1 MAVRSAGLA
10 SAGAARWGTPILSIV
25 LFALAVRVLSA
36 LAGFTAN
43 IVFPPK
49 QPVPFTVLA
58 QPNAF
63 WDAFARYDSGW
74 YRGVSQDGYAWA
86 EGGRSN
92 LAFFPVYPLAMR
104 VVAEA
109 IGPPRSRHYYF
120 AGIIISWASFVA
132 AMVLLYRLARLD
144 VDEAAAERSVLFAAV
159 YPFAFF
165 FGVVYA
171 ESTFLAL
178 MLASFYG
185 FRTSRWWLAGLSGAL
200 AVCTRVNGIM
210 AFPAFLWLAWMQVR
224 SDRRAVGGALVAL
237 AIIAA
242 GFGAWCTFVY
252 SLSGSFI
259 EWKHSIV
266 RWGYHPGGAP
276 WTALVNL
283 VSALVSRPYEYLTSE
298 PMGPYDTLN
307 GLAALVFAGF
317 VPFVWWKLG
326 TAYALFM
333 IANLALPLS
342 SGVFEGLG
350 RYTAVLFPAFIW
362 MGATIRSPWLQGFA
376 VFASGVLYLLCLALW
391 VTIHPIF

>member
-1 MAVRSAGLA
+1 MGTRAGGRV
-10 SAGAARWGTPILSIV
+10 STGGAPWGGAIWRIV
-25 LFALAVRVLSA
+25 LFALAVRTLSA
-36 LAGFTAN
+36 LVGFTAN

-58 QPNAF
+58 QPHAF

-104 VVAEA
+104 AVAEA

-120 AGIIISWASFVA
+120 AGIIISWVAFVA
-132 AMVLLYRLARLD
+132 AMILLHELARLD
-144 VDEAAAERSVLFAAV
+144 VDEADAQRSVLLAAV

-171 ESTFLAL
+171 ESTFLAC
-178 MLASFYG
+178 MLATFYG
-185 FRTSRWWLAGLSGAL
+185 FRTRRWWLAGLAGAL
-200 AVCTRVNGIM
+200 AVCTRVNGVM
-210 AFPAFLWLAWMQVR
+210 AVPAFLWLAWHQVR
-224 SDRRAVGGALVAL
+224 SDRRAAGGAIVAL
-237 AIIAA
+237 ALIAA
-242 GFGAWCTFVY
+242 GFAAWCTYVY

-259 EWKHSIV
+259 EWKHSIE
-266 RWGYHPGGAP
+266 RWGYYPGGAP
-276 WTALVNL
+276 WAPLVNL
-283 VSALVSRPYEYLTSE
+283 VSALVSRPYEFLTTE

-307 GLAALVFAGF
+307 GVAALLFVGL

-362 MGATIRSPWLQGFA
+362 LGATIRSQWLLGFM
-376 VFASGVLYLLCLALW
+376 VFASGVLYILCFSLW
-391 VTIHPIF
+391 VTIHPLF